1 MPMSQVGL
9 ETNTWHKTG
18 AQALAASRRRL
29 TVSPALASASRMI
42 FARASMAC
50 RIETLRSCPRPYHL
64 TVRSVHQ
71 LIVPKDHRS
80 KKRTVA
86 HRLRRAHWLLSSQ
99 NKSLSQRVH
108 PLFAVCKVAKAR
120 KSNEKIQPGLSK
132 ANLLQACSEIRLD
145 FDDAYINTIF
155 KDMDIDNDRVLV
167 EDEFAT
173 STGWARRGCYR
184 CRRQASC
191 GNGKSDTRAS
201 ISEPDIEDKLA
212 NGSSGSARAGAPLP
226 CFICY
231 IICNSIHMISDAIH
245 PPVLWAAV
253 QKIIA
258 VTGERG

>member
-108 PLFAVCKVAKAR
+108 PLFENRKITMVFTVCKVGKGQGKQR
-120 KSNEKIQPGLSK
+120 K
-132 ANLLQACSEIRLD
+132 
-145 FDDAYINTIF
+145 NTAWP
-155 KDMDIDNDRVLV
+155 VQ
-167 EDEFAT
+167 
-173 STGWARRGCYR
+173 S
-184 CRRQASC
+184 
-191 GNGKSDTRAS
+191 
-201 ISEPDIEDKLA
+201 KLA
-212 NGSSGSARAGAPLP
+212 PSVLGDTFGFWWRLYKHDIQGYGYRQRQGSGWRWVRHIHRLSA
-226 CFICY
+226 
-231 IICNSIHMISDAIH
+231 
-245 PPVLWAAV
+245 
-253 QKIIA
+253 
-258 VTGERG
+258 